1 MPALR
6 RPRVEPTD
14 DWEQL
19 RLLAPFPEQRAYELL
34 RPVVLFGRPPA
45 ERARET
51 GTAERTIYRRAA
63 RFDAEG
69 LASLF
74 PPPKVEKHRRL
85 PERIRQ
91 AIRALKAEHPAF
103 RAHEIAAICQV
114 RFDHRPGPHT
124 VKRLLAEESPP
135 VRTGRRYPPYH
146 EIADPAE
153 ARLAI
158 IRLHSEGGAVKSIA
172 AYLETARSTVYRVL
186 RRRSAVG
193 VAGLDDKS
201 HARTGAARKVTLR
214 AIATVKELQ
223 ENPRLGEFRIAAA
236 LRQQGIVLSPR
247 TCGRILAK
255 NRALYGLPR
264 EEPPPRRPKPLPFAA
279 TRPHEY
285 WCMDIRYLD
294 HHLGAGKVYCLSV
307 MDGYSRAILA
317 SMLSRS
323 QDLVPV
329 LLVLYAAMRAHGIPE
344 ALVTDSGGVFLAT
357 HIRRIYETLAIRK
370 EEIARRQAWQNL
382 LEANFGTQ
390 GRMADDGFARAA
402 TWEELLRVHEQWM
415 DDYNAQMHWAHQRRE
430 DGRRSPAAVLD
441 RAVGRPIDEAT
452 LHRVFYTVRFGR
464 VLGPEGYARF
474 RHWKLYGERG
484 LAGRAIGLWLYGP
497 QLTLEYREEPLAQ
510 YRVTY
515 APGKRQFKV
524 VALHRLFE
532 TPFRSPQPPLF
543 ALDDGQWLKAF
554 RTAAYAPRRQPRP
567 GAAVQLPLF
576 SQELLNELPS

>member
-1 MPALR
+1 MPAPR
-6 RPRVEPTD
+6 RPRGAPTD

-19 RLLAPFPEQRAYELL
+19 QLLTPFPEQRAYELL
-34 RPVVLFGRPPA
+34 RPVVLFGRPPG

-51 GTAERTIYRRAA
+51 SIPERTIYRRAA
-63 RFDAEG
+63 RFATAG
-69 LASLF
+69 MASLF

-85 PERIRQ
+85 PARVGQ
-91 AIRALKAEHPAF
+91 AIRDLKAEYPAF
-103 RAHEIAAICQV
+103 RAHEIAAICQA
-114 RFDHRPGPHT
+114 RFDHRPSPHT
-124 VKRLLAEESPP
+124 VKRLLAEAPPP
-135 VRTGRRYPPYH
+135 VRTTRRYPPYH
-146 EIADPAE
+146 VIADPAE

-158 IRLHSEGGAVKSIA
+158 IRLHSEGWGVKSIA
-172 AYLETARSTVYRVL
+172 PYLETDRTTVYRVL
-186 RRRSAVG
+186 RRWIAEG

-201 HARTGAARKVTLR
+201 PARKDGACKVTLR

-255 NRALYGLPR
+255 DRALYGLSR
-264 EEPPPRRPKPLPFAA
+264 EEPPSRRPKPLPFAA

-294 HHLGAGKVYCLSV
+294 RTLGPGKIYCLSV

-317 SMLSRS
+317 SMLSRG

-357 HIRRIYETLAIRK
+357 HSRRIYEALAIRK

-390 GRMADDGFARAA
+390 ARMADYGFARAA

-415 DDYNAQMHWAHQRRE
+415 GD
-430 DGRRSPAAVLD
+430 
-441 RAVGRPIDEAT
+441 
-452 LHRVFYTVRFGR
+452 
-464 VLGPEGYARF
+464 
-474 RHWKLYGERG
+474 
-484 LAGRAIGLWLYGP
+484 
-497 QLTLEYREEPLAQ
+497 
-510 YRVTY
+510 
-515 APGKRQFKV
+515 
-524 VALHRLFE
+524 
-532 TPFRSPQPPLF
+532 
-543 ALDDGQWLKAF
+543 
-554 RTAAYAPRRQPRP
+554 
-567 GAAVQLPLF
+567 
-576 SQELLNELPS
+576 